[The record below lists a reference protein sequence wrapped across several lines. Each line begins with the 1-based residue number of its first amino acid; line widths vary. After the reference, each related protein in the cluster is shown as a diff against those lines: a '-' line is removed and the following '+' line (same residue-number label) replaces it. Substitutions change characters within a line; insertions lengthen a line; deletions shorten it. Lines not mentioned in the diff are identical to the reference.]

1 MTFLD
6 VCKIITTFADE
17 MAKRTLEDFYKESK
31 RIREEVLQQA
41 ELLKGRPLRFIITN
55 EITMRVEI
63 TKTDLK
69 TIVSK
74 NVGDD
79 KFNAI
84 KNALAKDIP
93 GYIAKATYLG
103 WRPIAEG
110 KHFES
115 AYFAY
120 FSRELGC
127 RTILCM
133 RRLADGDIYKPYA
146 IINDHTFAASENELR
161 K

>member
-1 MTFLD
+1 M
-6 VCKIITTFADE
+6 E
-17 MAKRTLEDFYKESK
+17 NRTSDDYYRESR
-31 RIREEVLQQA
+31 RIREEVLQMA
-41 ELLKGRPLRFIITN
+41 ELLKGHPLRFIITN

-93 GYIAKATYLG
+93 GYLAKAVYLG
-103 WRPIAEG
+103 WRPVAEG
-110 KHFES
+110 KHMES

-120 FSRELGC
+120 FSREWGC

-133 RRLADGDIYKPYA
+133 RRLADGDVYKPYA
-146 IINDHTFAASENELR
+146 IINDHTFEAAKADLR

>member
-1 MTFLD
+1 MA
-6 VCKIITTFADE
+6 ITNNLCTFAFILLKKME
-17 MAKRTLEDFYKESK
+17 NRTSDDYYRESR
-31 RIREEVLQQA
+31 RIREEVLQMA
-41 ELLKGRPLRFIITN
+41 ELLKGHPLRFIITN

-93 GYIAKATYLG
+93 GYLAKA
-103 WRPIAEG
+103 
-110 KHFES
+110 
-115 AYFAY
+115 
-120 FSRELGC
+120 
-127 RTILCM
+127 
-133 RRLADGDIYKPYA
+133 D
-146 IINDHTFAASENELR
+146 LR

>member
-1 MTFLD
+1 
-6 VCKIITTFADE
+6 
-17 MAKRTLEDFYKESK
+17 MAKHQRTEEEYYIESK
-31 RIREEVLQQA
+31 RLRAEVLIQA
-41 ELLKGRPLRFIITN
+41 ELLKGSPLRFIITN
-55 EITMRVEI
+55 EITMHVEI

-93 GYIAKATYLG
+93 GYLAKATYLG

-110 KHFES
+110 KHIES

-133 RRLADGDIYKPYA
+133 RRLADGDVYKPYA
-146 IINDHTFAASENELR
+146 IINDHTFAAAEKELR

>member
-1 MTFLD
+1 MG
-6 VCKIITTFADE
+6 
-17 MAKRTLEDFYKESK
+17 KRTLDDYYKESK
-31 RIREEVLQQA
+31 RIREEVLEQA
-41 ELLKGRPLRFIITN
+41 ELLKGNPLRFIITN
-55 EITMRVEI
+55 VITMRVEI

-93 GYIAKATYLG
+93 GYIAKAEYLG
-103 WRPIAEG
+103 WRTIAEG

-133 RRLADGDIYKPYA
+133 RRLADGDVYKPYA
-146 IINDHTFAASENELR
+146 IINDHTFNATKTDLR

>member
-1 MTFLD
+1 MQHRN
-6 VCKIITTFADE
+6 
-17 MAKRTLEDFYKESK
+17 RTQEDYYIESK
-31 RIREEVLQQA
+31 RLRDEVLQQA
-41 ELLKGRPLRFIITN
+41 ELLKSSPMRFIITN
-55 EITMRVEI
+55 EITMRVVI

-74 NVGDD
+74 NVGDN

-84 KNALAKDIP
+84 KNAMAKDIP
-93 GYIAKATYLG
+93 GFLEKATYLG
-103 WRPIAEG
+103 WRPVAEG

-133 RRLADGDIYKPYA
+133 RRMADGDIYKPYA
-146 IINDHTFAASENELR
+146 IINDHTFAAAEKELR

>member
-1 MTFLD
+1 MINQQMTD
-6 VCKIITTFADE
+6 N
-17 MAKRTLEDFYKESK
+17 KRTAEEYYIESK
-31 RIREEVLQQA
+31 RLRNEVLKQA
-41 ELLKGRPLRFIITN
+41 EQLKGHPMRFIITN
-55 EITMRVEI
+55 QITMRVEI

-93 GYIAKATYLG
+93 GYLAKAQYLG
-103 WRPIAEG
+103 WRPVAEG

-133 RRLADGDIYKPYA
+133 RRMADGDIYKPYA
-146 IINDHTFAASENELR
+146 IINDHTFGKEAENLQ

>member
-1 MTFLD
+1 MNSRTQSD
-6 VCKIITTFADE
+6 YFA
-17 MAKRTLEDFYKESK
+17 ESK
-31 RIREEVLQQA
+31 RIRNEVLQLA
-41 ELLKGRPLRFIITN
+41 ELLKERPMYFIITN
-55 EITMRVEI
+55 EITMRVQI

-74 NVGDD
+74 NTKDN

-93 GYIAKATYLG
+93 GYLAKATYLG
-103 WRPIAEG
+103 WRPVAEG
-110 KHFES
+110 KHYES

-120 FSRELGC
+120 W
-127 RTILCM
+127 TILCM
-133 RRLADGDIYKPYA
+133 RKMADGNIYKPYA
-146 IINDHTFAASENELR
+146 IIDEHTFKVGIEELR

>member
-1 MTFLD
+1 M
-6 VCKIITTFADE
+6 KN
-17 MAKRTLEDFYKESK
+17 RTSDDFYRESK
-31 RIREEVLQQA
+31 RLREEVLLQA
-41 ELLKGRPLRFIITN
+41 ELLKGSPMHFTITN
-55 EITMRVEI
+55 EITMKVEI
-63 TKTDLK
+63 TKSDLK

-93 GYIAKATYLG
+93 GYLAKATYLG

-110 KHFES
+110 KHIES

-133 RRLADGDIYKPYA
+133 RKLADGNIYKPYA
-146 IINDHTFAASENELR
+146 ILNEHTFASTEAELR

>member
-1 MTFLD
+1 MDALFLIAM
-6 VCKIITTFADE
+6 V
-17 MAKRTLEDFYKESK
+17 KRTSEDYYLESK
-31 RIREEVLQQA
+31 RLRKEVLAEA
-41 ELLKGRPLRFIITN
+41 ELLKGNPLRFIITN

-93 GYIAKATYLG
+93 GYLAKAVYLG
-103 WRPIAEG
+103 WRPVAEG
-110 KHFES
+110 KHIES

-133 RRLADGDIYKPYA
+133 RRLADGDLYKPYA
-146 IINDHTFAASENELR
+146 IINDHTFAEAESELR

>member
-1 MTFLD
+1 MKDRTQEEY
-6 VCKIITTFADE
+6 FA
-17 MAKRTLEDFYKESK
+17 KSR
-31 RIREEVLQQA
+31 RIRREVLQLA
-41 ELLKGRPLRFIITN
+41 EQLKGNPMHFIVTN

-74 NVGDD
+74 NVRDN

-93 GYIAKATYLG
+93 GYLVKATYLG
-103 WRPIAEG
+103 WRPVAEG
-110 KHFES
+110 KHIES

-133 RRLADGDIYKPYA
+133 RRMADGNIYKPYA
-146 IINDHTFAASENELR
+146 IIDEHTFEAGKKGLR

>member
-1 MTFLD
+1 M
-6 VCKIITTFADE
+6 V
-17 MAKRTLEDFYKESK
+17 KRTPQDYYKESK
-31 RIREEVLQQA
+31 RLREEVLQQA
-41 ELLKGRPLRFIITN
+41 ERLKNCPLRFIITN
-55 EITMRVEI
+55 GITMRVVI

-74 NVGDD
+74 NVDDD

-93 GYIAKATYLG
+93 GYLAKATYLG
-103 WRPIAEG
+103 WRPIAED

-133 RRLADGDIYKPYA
+133 RRMADGDIYKPYA
-146 IINDHTFAASENELR
+146 IINDHTFAAAESEL
-161 K
+161 KK

>member
-1 MTFLD
+1 MQ
-6 VCKIITTFADE
+6 
-17 MAKRTLEDFYKESK
+17 RTKDNYYIESK
-31 RIREEVLQQA
+31 RLRSEVMTIA
-41 ELLKGRPLRFIITN
+41 ETLKEHPLRFSITN
-55 EITMRVEI
+55 GISMDVEI

-84 KNALAKDIP
+84 KNALARDIP
-93 GYIAKATYLG
+93 GYLAKAQYLG
-103 WRPIAEG
+103 WRPVAEG

-133 RRLADGDIYKPYA
+133 RRMTAGNIYKPYA
-146 IINDHTFAASENELR
+146 IINDHTFGNEADNL
-161 K
+161 KK

>member
-1 MTFLD
+1 
-6 VCKIITTFADE
+6 
-17 MAKRTLEDFYKESK
+17 MAERVIKDFYKESK
-31 RIREEVLQQA
+31 RLREEVLRQA
-41 ELLKGRPLRFIITN
+41 ELLKGNPLRFVITN

-93 GYIAKATYLG
+93 SYLAKAKYLG

-146 IINDHTFAASENELR
+146 IINEHTFEAAETELR

>member
-1 MTFLD
+1 MKDRTQEEY
-6 VCKIITTFADE
+6 FA
-17 MAKRTLEDFYKESK
+17 ESR
-31 RIREEVLQQA
+31 RIRREVLQLA
-41 ELLKGRPLRFIITN
+41 EQLKSNPMRFTITN

-74 NVGDD
+74 NVRDN

-93 GYIAKATYLG
+93 GYLVKATYLG
-103 WRPIAEG
+103 WRPVAEG
-110 KHFES
+110 KHIES

-133 RRLADGDIYKPYA
+133 RRMADGNIYKPYA
-146 IINDHTFAASENELR
+146 IIDEHTFEAGKEGLR

>member
-1 MTFLD
+1 
-6 VCKIITTFADE
+6 
-17 MAKRTLEDFYKESK
+17 MAKRTQEDYYKESK
-31 RIREEVLQQA
+31 RIREEVLQEA
-41 ELLKGRPLRFIITN
+41 EFLKGNPMRFTITN
-55 EITMRVEI
+55 GITMQVEI
-63 TKTDLK
+63 TKSDLK

-74 NVGDD
+74 ASHDN

-93 GYIAKATYLG
+93 GYLAKATYLG
-103 WRPIAEG
+103 WRPVAEG
-110 KHFES
+110 KHSES
-115 AYFAY
+115 AYFSY

-146 IINDHTFAASENELR
+146 IINDHTFAAAEKELR

>member
-1 MTFLD
+1 MT
-6 VCKIITTFADE
+6 E
-17 MAKRTLEDFYKESK
+17 RTQEDFYRESK
-31 RIREEVLQQA
+31 RIRDEVLQQA
-41 ELLKGRPLRFIITN
+41 ELLKGNPLRFIITN
-55 EITMRVEI
+55 VITMRVEI
-63 TKTDLK
+63 TKSDLK

-84 KNALAKDIP
+84 KNARAKDIR
-93 GYIAKATYLG
+93 GYLAKATYLG
-103 WRPIAEG
+103 WRPVAED

-146 IINDHTFAASENELR
+146 IINEHTFAAAEKELR

>member
-1 MTFLD
+1 MLYFCNRNQKSNDMKDRTQEEY
-6 VCKIITTFADE
+6 FA
-17 MAKRTLEDFYKESK
+17 ESR
-31 RIREEVLQQA
+31 RIRREVLQLA
-41 ELLKGRPLRFIITN
+41 EQLKSNPMRFTITN

-74 NVGDD
+74 NVRDN

-93 GYIAKATYLG
+93 GYLVKATYLG
-103 WRPIAEG
+103 WRPVAEG
-110 KHFES
+110 KHIES

-133 RRLADGDIYKPYA
+133 RRMADGDIYKPYA
-146 IINDHTFAASENELR
+146 IIDEHTFEAGKEGLR

>member
-1 MTFLD
+1 M
-6 VCKIITTFADE
+6 IH
-17 MAKRTLEDFYKESK
+17 RTQDDYYVESK
-31 RIREEVLQQA
+31 RLRREVLLIA
-41 ELLKGRPLRFIITN
+41 EQLKDQPLRFIITN

-69 TIVSK
+69 TLVSK
-74 NVGDD
+74 NVRDN

-93 GYIAKATYLG
+93 GYLAKAEYLG
-103 WRPIAEG
+103 WRPVAEG
-110 KHFES
+110 KHIES

-133 RRLADGDIYKPYA
+133 RRIADGDIYKPYA
-146 IINDHTFAASENELR
+146 IIDEHTFEMGSSELQ

>member
-1 MTFLD
+1 
-6 VCKIITTFADE
+6 
-17 MAKRTLEDFYKESK
+17 MAKHQRTEEEYYIESK
-31 RIREEVLQQA
+31 RLRAEVLIQA
-41 ELLKGRPLRFIITN
+41 ELLKGSPLRFIITN
-55 EITMRVEI
+55 EITMHVEI

-93 GYIAKATYLG
+93 GYLAKATYLG
-103 WRPIAEG
+103 WRPVAEG
-110 KHFES
+110 KHIES

-133 RRLADGDIYKPYA
+133 RRLADGDVYKPYA
-146 IINDHTFAASENELR
+146 IINDHTFAAAEKE
-161 K
+161 

>member
-1 MTFLD
+1 MG
-6 VCKIITTFADE
+6 
-17 MAKRTLEDFYKESK
+17 KRTLDDYYKESK
-31 RIREEVLQQA
+31 RIREEVLEQA
-41 ELLKGRPLRFIITN
+41 ELLKGNPLRFIITN
-55 EITMRVEI
+55 VITMRVEI

-93 GYIAKATYLG
+93 GYIAKAEYLG

-133 RRLADGDIYKPYA
+133 RRLADGDVYNPYA
-146 IINDHTFAASENELR
+146 IINDHTFNATKTDLR

>member
-1 MTFLD
+1 MACTDIRTGGNVALYHEERIFAPRRTYLLHGILYLKARLLA
-6 VCKIITTFADE
+6 VWRLFVTFAAGKNAT
-17 MAKRTLEDFYKESK
+17 MAKRTSEDFYKESK

-41 ELLKGRPLRFIITN
+41 ELLKGSPLRFTITN

-93 GYIAKATYLG
+93 GYLAKATYLG
-103 WRPIAEG
+103 
-110 KHFES
+110 
-115 AYFAY
+115 
-120 FSRELGC
+120 
-127 RTILCM
+127 
-133 RRLADGDIYKPYA
+133 
-146 IINDHTFAASENELR
+146 
-161 K
+161 

>member
-1 MTFLD
+1 
-6 VCKIITTFADE
+6 
-17 MAKRTLEDFYKESK
+17 MAKHTSDDYYKKSK

-41 ELLKGRPLRFIITN
+41 ELLKGKPLQFIITN
-55 EITMRVEI
+55 EITMRVVI
-63 TKTDLK
+63 TKSDLK

-93 GYIAKATYLG
+93 GYLAKAVYLG
-103 WRPIAEG
+103 WRPVAKG
-110 KHFES
+110 KHYES

-146 IINDHTFAASENELR
+146 IIDQYAFDANMGEL
-161 K
+161 KQGTPP

>member
-1 MTFLD
+1 M
-6 VCKIITTFADE
+6 
-17 MAKRTLEDFYKESK
+17 Y
-31 RIREEVLQQA
+31 
-41 ELLKGRPLRFIITN
+41 FIITN
-55 EITMRVEI
+55 EITMRVQI

-74 NVGDD
+74 NTKDN

-93 GYIAKATYLG
+93 GYLAKATYLG
-103 WRPIAEG
+103 WRPVAEG
-110 KHFES
+110 KHYES

-133 RRLADGDIYKPYA
+133 RKMADGNIYKPYA
-146 IINDHTFAASENELR
+146 IIDEHTFKVGIEELR

>member
-1 MTFLD
+1 
-6 VCKIITTFADE
+6 
-17 MAKRTLEDFYKESK
+17 MAKRTSEDYYKESK
-31 RIREEVLQQA
+31 RLREEVLQQA
-41 ELLKGRPLRFIITN
+41 ELLKGRPLHFIITN
-55 EITMRVEI
+55 KITMRVEI

-93 GYIAKATYLG
+93 GYLKKATYLG
-103 WRPIAEG
+103 WRPVAES

-133 RRLADGDIYKPYA
+133 RKLADGEIYKPYA
-146 IINDHTFAASENELR
+146 IINDHTFAEAEGELR

>member
-1 MTFLD
+1 MNSRTQSD
-6 VCKIITTFADE
+6 YFA
-17 MAKRTLEDFYKESK
+17 ESK
-31 RIREEVLQQA
+31 RIRNEVLQLA
-41 ELLKGRPLRFIITN
+41 ELLKERPMYFIITN
-55 EITMRVEI
+55 EITMRVQI

-74 NVGDD
+74 NTKDN

-93 GYIAKATYLG
+93 GYLAKATYLG
-103 WRPIAEG
+103 WRPVAEG
-110 KHFES
+110 KHYEI

-133 RRLADGDIYKPYA
+133 RKMADGNIYKPYA
-146 IINDHTFAASENELR
+146 IIDEHTFKVGIEELR

>member
-1 MTFLD
+1 MG
-6 VCKIITTFADE
+6 
-17 MAKRTLEDFYKESK
+17 KRTLDDYYKESK
-31 RIREEVLQQA
+31 RIREEVLEQA
-41 ELLKGRPLRFIITN
+41 ELLKGNPLRFIITN
-55 EITMRVEI
+55 VITMRVEI

-93 GYIAKATYLG
+93 GYIVKAEYLG

-133 RRLADGDIYKPYA
+133 RRLADGDVYKPYA
-146 IINDHTFAASENELR
+146 IINDHTFNATKTDLR

>member
-1 MTFLD
+1 MH
-6 VCKIITTFADE
+6 
-17 MAKRTLEDFYKESK
+17 
-31 RIREEVLQQA
+31 
-41 ELLKGRPLRFIITN
+41 FIITN
-55 EITMRVEI
+55 VITMRVEI
-63 TKTDLK
+63 SKSDLK

-93 GYIAKATYLG
+93 GYLAKATYLG
-103 WRPIAEG
+103 WRPIAED

-120 FSRELGC
+120 FSRKLGC

-133 RRLADGDIYKPYA
+133 RRMTDGDIYKPYA
-146 IINDHTFAASENELR
+146 IINDHTFAVAEGELR

>member
-1 MTFLD
+1 MT
-6 VCKIITTFADE
+6 
-17 MAKRTLEDFYKESK
+17 KRTQEDYYRESK
-31 RIREEVLQQA
+31 RLRAEVMQQA
-41 ELLKGRPLRFIITN
+41 ELLKGNPQRFIITN
-55 EITMRVEI
+55 VITMRVEI
-63 TKTDLK
+63 TKSDLK

-84 KNALAKDIP
+84 KNALAKDIR
-93 GYIAKATYLG
+93 GYLSKATYLG
-103 WRPIAEG
+103 WRPIAED
-110 KHFES
+110 KHIES

-120 FSRELGC
+120 FSRELGG

-133 RRLADGDIYKPYA
+133 RRLADGGIYKPYA
-146 IINDHTFAASENELR
+146 IINEHTFAAAESELR